1 MEEQN
6 NTQLVENSRDKINL
20 EIEKQRE
27 DNNHALCC
35 YKEQLKAE
43 LLKQDIGFLGRFF
56 GCLDHASKNITAV
69 IIILLIIVVSTMSVV
84 VYIVDKD
91 LDFIKSIWTGIIPII
106 SLALGYLF
114 GNNRQKQ

>member
-6 NTQLVENSRDKINL
+6 NTQIVENSIDRINL

-27 DNNHALCC
+27 ANNHALCC

-43 LLKQDIGFLGRFF
+43 LLKQDIGYLGRFF
-56 GCLDHASKNITAV
+56 GCLDHASKNITAL
-69 IIILLIIVVSTMSVV
+69 IIILLIIGVLTMSII

-91 LDFIKSIWTGIIPII
+91 LDFIKSIWTGVMPII

-114 GNNRQKQ
+114 GNNRPKQ